1 MQRKRRDNRTR
12 MQRKADKSSAI
23 AALCLFACAVLAFC
37 AGVCK
42 ITAPKLKSQE
52 GALKC
57 EIEAFEENKEKE
69 EDGSLPGDD
78 TPATLYAYITEDP
91 LYFPITAED
100 RATLEHIVEGEAG
113 GESYDGKRWVA
124 TCLLNAMRK
133 DGMNAEEVR
142 TAYQYVGWSEDVSDE
157 TIHAVSQVFDF
168 GDVTHDT
175 ALWFY
180 APKWCNSPWH
190 ESQQFVA
197 EIGGHRFFCPWEGN
211 A

>member
-1 MQRKRRDNRTR
+1 MKRDRRTR
-12 MQRKADKSSAI
+12 EQRKADASARF
-23 AALCLFACAVLAFC
+23 AAICLFLAMLFILAAVLSVNT
-37 AGVCK
+37 AGQPYTGEPPVV
-42 ITAPKLKSQE
+42 
-52 GALKC
+52 
-57 EIEAFEENKEKE
+57 
-69 EDGSLPGDD
+69 EDKLPGEDK
-78 TPATLYAYITEDP
+78 PAQGCAYITEDP

-175 ALWFY
+175 ELWIY
-180 APKWCNSPWH
+180 APKWRNSPRH
-190 ESQQFVA
+190 ENQQ
-197 EIGGHRFFCPWEGN
+197 
-211 A
+211 

>member
-1 MQRKRRDNRTR
+1 MKTFIKKLNGIVEALVGIATIALLLLCLLVIVWIAA
-12 MQRKADKSSAI
+12 MILNSSAWAKEPAPVAEPT
-23 AALCLFACAVLAFC
+23 AA
-37 AGVCK
+37 
-42 ITAPKLKSQE
+42 
-52 GALKC
+52 
-57 EIEAFEENKEKE
+57 
-69 EDGSLPGDD
+69 EDRLPGED
-78 TPATLYAYITEDP
+78 TEAHGYAYLVEDP
-91 LYFPITAED
+91 LYYRISAED

-175 ALWFY
+175 VLWFY
-180 APKWCNSPWH
+180 APQWCSSPWH
-190 ESQQFVA
+190 EGQQFVA
-197 EIGGHRFFCPWEGN
+197 EIGGHRFFCPWESDT
-211 A
+211 

>member
-1 MQRKRRDNRTR
+1 MKRDRRTR
-12 MQRKADKSSAI
+12 EQRKADASARF
-23 AALCLFACAVLAFC
+23 AAICLFLAMLFILAAVLSVNT
-37 AGVCK
+37 AGQPYTGEPPVV
-42 ITAPKLKSQE
+42 
-52 GALKC
+52 
-57 EIEAFEENKEKE
+57 
-69 EDGSLPGDD
+69 EDKLPGED
-78 TPATLYAYITEDP
+78 TPAQGCAC
-91 LYFPITAED
+91 ITAED